1 MRTMFQEGAKGI
13 VFIESLAFM
22 INEDIA
28 AALGTIDAALKAN
41 DAGVLTLSSEDLVNA
56 EMAGQLLTAYRDA
69 AKETLSTAKKAL
81 KEAAEA
87 LVAHDVGKILK
98 NPDSDLAEVRDVFS
112 KALHMIKVNAEE
124 VQAIK
129 DGASKAIGLFSV

>member
-13 VFIESLAFM
+13 VFIESLTFM